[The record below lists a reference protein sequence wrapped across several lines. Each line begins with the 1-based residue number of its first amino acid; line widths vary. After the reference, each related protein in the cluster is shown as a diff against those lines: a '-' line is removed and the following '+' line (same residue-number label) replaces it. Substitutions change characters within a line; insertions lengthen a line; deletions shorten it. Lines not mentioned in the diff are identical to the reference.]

1 VKFTRQKVFLLFSV
15 LIFHF
20 SSFPSTTQ
28 AQSTLALDTS
38 MSVLEMWTDNLF
50 FTFANKQD
58 DFGTTINARIAL
70 DYESKYVVMRGV
82 YSPTGQIYVNNS
94 SANTFNHGS
103 DLDFDLPFLTKRFKR
118 IEVKFDES
126 FNIATQLP
134 AFSAN
139 SPRGSGAIRSPAVTS
154 GVAGLPI
161 QGAGGGLGGI
171 GGVGGVAGNSLS
183 NQGIF
188 TNRSTTSFQN
198 RAGVRVR
205 YLLTESITPFLNY
218 TNSYRKFTS
227 SSGQDSLGHT
237 LRTGSAYQATA
248 RTELNG
254 FYQIQLIEFIGSGS
268 TALQGPGGSGSTT
281 NHSVGMGIHHDFTP
295 TLQVTV
301 NGAATLT
308 ETEVSSGQLNFT
320 GGGNISKQFPDG
332 QIALRFTQQI
342 GSGGGLAASTTL
354 SQNAVL
360 TFSKVLTRYI
370 SGYAD
375 FGYGRNRSLS
385 GATVK
390 TDTYQIRTGVSVAI
404 LSWLFGSASYSY
416 VNQDSAGAFGNT
428 AQSNQ
433 VFFGLTATAPS
444 WRILK

>member
-1 VKFTRQKVFLLFSV
+1 VKSVRQKVFFLFSV
-15 LIFHF
+15 LLFHF
-20 SSFPSTTQ
+20 SSFPSTIQ
-28 AQSTLALDTS
+28 AQSTLTLDTS
-38 MSVLEMWTDNLF
+38 MSVAETWTDNLF
-50 FTFANKQD
+50 FTFANKED
-58 DFGTTINARIAL
+58 DFGTIINARIAL
-70 DYESKYVVMRGV
+70 DYESKYVIVRGA
-82 YSPTGQIYVNNS
+82 YAPTGQIFVNNS

-126 FNIATQLP
+126 FNISTQLP
-134 AFSAN
+134 AFSGN
-139 SPRGSGAIRSPAVTS
+139 SPRGSGAIRSQGTS
-154 GVAGLPI
+154 GLGGAPL

-171 GGVGGVAGNSLS
+171 GGVGGVAGNSLG

-188 TNRSTTSFQN
+188 TNRSTTAIQN

-218 TNSYRKFTS
+218 TNNYNKFTS
-227 SSGQDSLGHT
+227 SGGQDSMRHT

-254 FYQIQLIEFIGSGS
+254 FYQIRLIEFIGSGS

-281 NHSVGMGIHHDFTP
+281 SHSVGMGVHHDFTP

-332 QIALRFTQQI
+332 QIAFRFTQQI
-342 GSGGGLAASTTL
+342 GSGGGLAASATL

-370 SGYAD
+370 SGFAD

-416 VNQDSAGAFGNT
+416 VNQDSTGAFGNT

-433 VFFGLTATAPS
+433 VFFGLTANAPS

>member
-1 VKFTRQKVFLLFSV
+1 MKSVRQKVFLLFSV
-15 LIFHF
+15 LLFHF

-28 AQSTLALDTS
+28 AQSTLTLDTS
-38 MSVLEMWTDNLF
+38 MSVAETWTDNLF
-50 FTFANKQD
+50 FTFANKED
-58 DFGTTINARIAL
+58 DFGTIINARIAL
-70 DYESKYVVMRGV
+70 DYESKYVIVRGA
-82 YSPTGQIYVNNS
+82 YAPTGQIFVNNS
-94 SANTFNHGS
+94 NANTFNHGS
-103 DLDFDLPFLTKRFKR
+103 DFDFDLPFLTKRYKR

-126 FNIATQLP
+126 FNISTQLP

-139 SPRGSGAIRSPAVTS
+139 SPRGSGAIRSQGTS
-154 GVAGLPI
+154 GAAGAPL

-171 GGVGGVAGNSLS
+171 GGVGGVAGNSLG

-188 TNRSTTSFQN
+188 TNRSTTAIQN

-218 TNSYRKFTS
+218 TNNYNKFTS
-227 SSGQDSLGHT
+227 SGGQDSLSHT

-281 NHSVGMGIHHDFTP
+281 SHSVGMGVHHDLTP

-390 TDTYQIRTGVSVAI
+390 TDTYQVRTGVSVAI